1 MFNITED
8 GILYLTGP
16 LDRETE
22 DYYEV
27 NVTATDM
34 GKPPL
39 STSIS
44 VHVQVLDV
52 NDNRPEICVDGQCN
66 VSSSN
71 CYTIEKIPKYSVL
84 KLVGSKDNDYGENS
98 TVSFS
103 IESSDIS
110 KYFKVDN
117 ITGVVS
123 VAEPLIVNN
132 LVHEGLAENNG
143 TVVVNLTIVATDGG
157 GLNSTLALHVFVEP
171 INDDDVPVFSE
182 TVFKFN
188 ISETTITG
196 KIVCALKH

>member
-1 MFNITED
+1 MFNISED
-8 GILYLTGP
+8 GILYLMRP

-44 VHVQVLDV
+44 VHVKVLDV

-71 CYTIEKIPKYSVL
+71 SYTIEKVPKYSVL
-84 KLVGSKDNDYGENS
+84 KLIGSRDNDKGENS

-103 IESSDIS
+103 IESTDIS
-110 KYFKVDN
+110 KHFQIDN
-117 ITGVVS
+117 NTGVVS
-123 VAEPLIVNN
+123 IAEPLIVNN
-132 LVHEGLAENNG
+132 LIHEGLVENNG
-143 TVVVNLTIVATDGG
+143 SVILNLTIVATDGG
-157 GLNSTLALHVFVEP
+157 GLNATLALHVFVEP

-188 ISETTITG
+188 ISETTSTG
-196 KIVCALKH
+196 KVLCI